1 VIVDEK
7 LMEILGLKT
16 GKNEEISCSKIIVTT
31 GTFLRGICHIGK
43 RRYPAGRH
51 IRNSSDVEAPSTNLA
66 LTLEKYKFP
75 LSRLTTGTPPRLDG
89 KTIDYSGLEPQYSDE
104 KATYFS
110 YLHQYSDFKCPNET
124 VKCHITHTNAKTHQV
139 IAESRD
145 HLPTF
150 TFNEGKG
157 LGPRYCPA
165 IEKKV
170 IRFPDKSFHQ
180 IWLEPEGL
188 STDIV
193 YPNGLNTAFPE
204 EIQLKMLRTIKGLEN
219 VEMVRPGYAVEYD
232 FCDPRELKYT
242 LETKK
247 IKGFYFAG
255 QINGT
260 TGYEEAA
267 SQGIIAGI
275 NAGLSCRGEESLILD
290 RTDAFIGV
298 LVDDL
303 ISMGTKEPY
312 RMFTSRCE
320 FRLTQR
326 AENADFRLTPRA
338 IKLGI
343 VGKEMQEIFH
353 KREEEKQKTMHFLS
367 NFSLKTSE
375 WLKNKLELTN
385 INNNIKRSAAEI
397 LQNYNVGIDEIEELW
412 KDEFK
417 IEDLIKDHIET
428 ELKYGIYLEKQR
440 KEIENMRK
448 DQFTTDIS
456 EVEFDSLGSSVCKEE
471 IEKLKENKPQT
482 IHAASRIQGI
492 KPTTLIFLHHLVK
505 RITQEKIKGGLRK
518 TVGV

>member
-1 VIVDEK
+1 
-7 LMEILGLKT
+7 M
-16 GKNEEISCSKIIVTT
+16 
-31 GTFLRGICHIGK
+31 
-43 RRYPAGRH
+43 
-51 IRNSSDVEAPSTNLA
+51 
-66 LTLEKYKFP
+66 
-75 LSRLTTGTPPRLDG
+75 
-89 KTIDYSGLEPQYSDE
+89 
-104 KATYFS
+104 
-110 YLHQYSDFKCPNET
+110 
-124 VKCHITHTNAKTHQV
+124 KCHITHTNAKTHHV
-139 IAESRD
+139 ISENRE

-170 IRFPDKSFHQ
+170 IRFPDKHFHQ

-188 STDIV
+188 GTDVV

-204 EIQLKMLRTIKGLEN
+204 EVQLKMVRSIKGLEN

-232 FCDPRELKYT
+232 FCDPRVLKYT

-247 IKGFYFAG
+247 ISGLYFAG

-275 NAGLSCRGEESLILD
+275 NAGLSCRGDKPFILD
-290 RTDAFIGV
+290 RTDAFLGV

-338 IKLGI
+338 IKMGI
-343 VGKEMQEIFH
+343 VSKD
-353 KREEEKQKTMHFLS
+353 REELFVRREVEKSKTIHFLS
-367 NFSLKTSE
+367 NFKLKTSE
-375 WLKNKLELTN
+375 WLKYKPELAGKN
-385 INNNIKRSAAEI
+385 SNVPRSAAEI
-397 LQNYNVGIDEIEELW
+397 LESFNVSINDIEENW
-412 KDEFK
+412 AEAF
-417 IEDLIKDHIET
+417 HIDSLVQEHVET
-428 ELKYGIYLEKQR
+428 ELKYKVYLEKQR
-440 KEIENMRK
+440 KEIEHMKK

-456 EVEFDSLGSSVCKEE
+456 EVEFDSLINSICKEE
-471 IEKLKENKPQT
+471 IEKLKENRPQT

-492 KPTTLIFLHHLVK
+492 KPTTLIFLHHMV
-505 RITQEKIKGGLRK
+505 RRSVQEKHKKAASLNKIERANDS
-518 TVGV
+518 V